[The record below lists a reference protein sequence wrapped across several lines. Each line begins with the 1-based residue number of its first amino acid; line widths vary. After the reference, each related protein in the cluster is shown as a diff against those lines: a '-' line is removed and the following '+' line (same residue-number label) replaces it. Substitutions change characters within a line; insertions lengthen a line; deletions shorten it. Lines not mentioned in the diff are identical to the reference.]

1 MNIKCKDNKNIRIL
15 GALKVEKFKK
25 NERVVALIKILSDN
39 PNEIITL
46 NRFSELL
53 NAAKST
59 ISEDISAARKIIEC
73 LSLGEIETI
82 PGALGGVKYKPVLT
96 MKQSIDFLK
105 KLCIKLQEPSRII
118 PGSFIYMS
126 DILGDADEVSTIG
139 RIFASCFKEKNADY
153 IVTIETKGITPAIM
167 TARAMNIPLVI
178 ARTDNRVT
186 EGSTIS
192 VNYVSGSK
200 KIQTMSV
207 SKRSIKE
214 GSKVIIIDDF
224 MKAGSTI
231 KGLNDLMQ
239 EFKAEVV
246 GTGVIMSTAEPDHK
260 VIKDYVSLLILNGV
274 DETAKAIDIV
284 LGIK

>member
-1 MNIKCKDNKNIRIL
+1 MD
-15 GALKVEKFKK
+15 KFKK

-39 PNEIITL
+39 PNEVITL

-59 ISEDISAARKIIEC
+59 ISEDISAAKKIIEC

-82 PGALGGVKYKPVLT
+82 PGALGGVKYKPILT
-96 MKQSIDFLK
+96 KEQSLDFLG
-105 KLCIKLQEPSRII
+105 KLCDKLRDPGRII

-126 DILGDADEVSTIG
+126 DILGDADEVATIG
-139 RIFASCFKEKNADY
+139 RIFASCFKDKSADY

-167 TARAMNIPLVI
+167 TARALNIPLVI
-178 ARTDNRVT
+178 ARGGNKVT

-214 GSKVIIIDDF
+214 GAKVLLIDDF
-224 MKAGSTI
+224 MKAGSTL
-231 KGLNDLMQ
+231 KGLRDLML

-246 GTGVIMSTAEPDHK
+246 GVGVIMSTAEPEHK
-260 VIKDYVSLLILNGV
+260 VIDDYVSLLTLNDV
-274 DETAKAIDIV
+274 DESTRTIDIV
-284 LGIK
+284 PGIK

>member
-1 MNIKCKDNKNIRIL
+1 MMD
-15 GALKVEKFKK
+15 KFKK

-39 PNEIITL
+39 PNQVITL

-59 ISEDISAARKIIEC
+59 ISEDISAAKKIIEC

-82 PGALGGVKYKPVLT
+82 PGALGGVKYKPILT
-96 MKQSIDFLK
+96 MEQSLEFLE
-105 KLCIKLQEPSRII
+105 KLCTKLKDPSRII

-126 DILGDADEVSTIG
+126 DVLGDADEVATIG
-139 RIFASCFKEKNADY
+139 RIFASCFKDKNADY

-186 EGSTIS
+186 EGTTIS

-214 GSKVIIIDDF
+214 GSKVILIDDF

-231 KGLNDLMQ
+231 KGLSELMS

-260 VIKDYVSLLILNGV
+260 VIEDYVSLLILNDV
-274 DETAKAIDIV
+274 DEATKTINIV
-284 LGIK
+284 PGIK

>member
-1 MNIKCKDNKNIRIL
+1 MDKY
-15 GALKVEKFKK
+15 KK

-59 ISEDISAARKIIEC
+59 ISEDISAAKKIIEC

-82 PGALGGVKYKPVLT
+82 PGALGGVKYKPLLT
-96 MKQSIDFLK
+96 MEQSIDFLK
-105 KLCIKLQEPSRII
+105 KLCEKLKEPDRII

-126 DILGDADEVSTIG
+126 DILGDAVQVSTIG
-139 RIFASCFKEKNADY
+139 RIFASCFKNISADY

-167 TARAMNIPLVI
+167 TSRAMNIPLVI
-178 ARTDNRVT
+178 ARTGNRVT

-231 KGLNDLMQ
+231 KGLKNLMQ

-246 GTGVIMSTAEPDHK
+246 GTGVIMSTSEPDHK
-260 VIKDYVSLLILNGV
+260 VIEDYVSLLILNHV
-274 DETAKAIDIV
+274 DEASKKIEI
-284 LGIK
+284 LPGIK

>member
-1 MNIKCKDNKNIRIL
+1 MD
-15 GALKVEKFKK
+15 KFKK

-39 PNEIITL
+39 PNEVITL

-96 MKQSIDFLK
+96 IEQSVEFLNKLCK
-105 KLCIKLQEPSRII
+105 KLQDPARII

-126 DILGDADEVSTIG
+126 DILGDADQVATIG
-139 RIFASCFKEKNADY
+139 RIFASCFKDKNVDY

-167 TARAMNIPLVI
+167 TARAMNIPLVV

-192 VNYVSGSK
+192 INYVSSSK
-200 KIQTMSV
+200 RIQTMSV

-214 GSKVIIIDDF
+214 GSRVIIIDDF

-231 KGLNDLMQ
+231 KGLKDLMQ

-260 VIKDYVSLLILNGV
+260 VIEDYVSLLILNDV
-274 DETAKAIDIV
+274 DEATKKIDIV
-284 LGIK
+284 PGIK

>member
-1 MNIKCKDNKNIRIL
+1 
-15 GALKVEKFKK
+15 
-25 NERVVALIKILSDN
+25 
-39 PNEIITL
+39 
-46 NRFSELL
+46 
-53 NAAKST
+53 
-59 ISEDISAARKIIEC
+59 
-73 LSLGEIETI
+73 
-82 PGALGGVKYKPVLT
+82 
-96 MKQSIDFLK
+96 
-105 KLCIKLQEPSRII
+105 
-118 PGSFIYMS
+118 MS

-139 RIFASCFKEKNADY
+139 RIFASCFKDKNADY

-231 KGLNDLMQ
+231 KGLKALME
-239 EFKAEVV
+239 EFKAQVV

-260 VIKDYVSLLILNGV
+260 VIEDYVSLLILNNV
-274 DETAKAIDIV
+274 DETTRTIDIV
-284 LGIK
+284 PGIK

>member
-1 MNIKCKDNKNIRIL
+1 MD
-15 GALKVEKFKK
+15 KFKK

-39 PNEIITL
+39 PNQVITL

-82 PGALGGVKYKPVLT
+82 PGALGGVKYKPILT
-96 MKQSIDFLK
+96 TEQSLEFLG
-105 KLCIKLQEPSRII
+105 KLCEKLKEPSRII

-126 DILGDADEVSTIG
+126 DVLGDAEQVAIIG
-139 RIFASCFKEKNADY
+139 RIFASCFKDKNADY

-192 VNYVSGSK
+192 VNYVTGSK

-231 KGLNDLMQ
+231 KGLKDLMW

-260 VIKDYVSLLILNGV
+260 VINDYVSLLILNDV
-274 DETAKAIDIV
+274 DETNRTIDIV
-284 LGIK
+284 PGIK

>member
-1 MNIKCKDNKNIRIL
+1 MD
-15 GALKVEKFKK
+15 KFKK

-39 PNEIITL
+39 PNEVITL

-59 ISEDISAARKIIEC
+59 ISEDISAAKKIIEC

-82 PGALGGVKYKPVLT
+82 PGALGGVKYKPILT
-96 MKQSIDFLK
+96 TEQSLEYLN
-105 KLCIKLQEPSRII
+105 KLCESLKDPARII
-118 PGSFIYMS
+118 PGNFIYMS
-126 DILGDADEVSTIG
+126 DILGDADQVATIG
-139 RIFASCFKEKNADY
+139 RIFASCFKDKNADY

-167 TARAMNIPLVI
+167 TARALNIPMVI

-186 EGSTIS
+186 EGATIS
-192 VNYVSGSK
+192 VNYVTGSK

-214 GSKVIIIDDF
+214 GSRVILIDDF
-224 MKAGSTI
+224 MKAGSTL
-231 KGLNDLMQ
+231 KGLTDLML

-246 GTGVIMSTAEPDHK
+246 GIGVVMSSSEPEHK
-260 VIKDYVSLLILNGV
+260 VIDDYVALLSLRGV
-274 DETAKAIDIV
+274 DEINKVIDIV
-284 LGIK
+284 PGIKKV

>member
-1 MNIKCKDNKNIRIL
+1 MD
-15 GALKVEKFKK
+15 KFKK

-39 PNEIITL
+39 PNEVITL

-59 ISEDISAARKIIEC
+59 ISEDISAARKIVEC

-82 PGALGGVKYKPVLT
+82 PGALGGVIYKPILT
-96 MKQSIDFLK
+96 KEQSLAFLS
-105 KLCIKLQEPSRII
+105 KLCDKLRDPSRII

-126 DILGDADEVSTIG
+126 DLLGDADEVATIG
-139 RIFASCFKEKNADY
+139 RIFASCFKDNKADY

-167 TARAMNIPLVI
+167 TARALNIPLVI
-178 ARTDNRVT
+178 AREGNKVT

-214 GSKVIIIDDF
+214 GSRVLLIDDF
-224 MKAGSTI
+224 MKAGSTL
-231 KGLNDLMQ
+231 KGLKDLML

-246 GTGVIMSTAEPDHK
+246 GIGVIMSTAQPEHK
-260 VIKDYVSLLILNGV
+260 VIDNYVSLLTLNDV
-274 DETAKAIDIV
+274 DENTKTIDIV
-284 LGIK
+284 PGIK

>member
-1 MNIKCKDNKNIRIL
+1 M
-15 GALKVEKFKK
+15 EKFKK
-25 NERVVALIKILSDN
+25 NERVVALIKILSEN
-39 PNEIITL
+39 PNEVITL

-82 PGALGGVKYKPVLT
+82 PGALGGVKYKPILT
-96 MKQSIDFLK
+96 MEQSIEFLK
-105 KLCIKLQEPSRII
+105 KLCIQLQDPSRII
-118 PGSFIYMS
+118 PGNFIYMS

-214 GSKVIIIDDF
+214 GAKVIIIDDF

-260 VIKDYVSLLILNGV
+260 VINDYVSLLILNGV
-274 DETAKAIDIV
+274 DEAARVIDIIP
-284 LGIK
+284 GIK

>member
-1 MNIKCKDNKNIRIL
+1 MD
-15 GALKVEKFKK
+15 KFKK

-39 PNEIITL
+39 PNEVITL

-82 PGALGGVKYKPVLT
+82 PGALGGVKYKPILT
-96 MKQSIDFLK
+96 VEQSVDFLK
-105 KLCIKLQEPSRII
+105 KLCKELEEPSRII

-126 DILGDADEVSTIG
+126 DILGDADQVSTIG
-139 RIFASCFKEKNADY
+139 RIFASCFKEKSADY

-178 ARTDNRVT
+178 ARTGNRVT

-214 GSKVIIIDDF
+214 GAKVIIIDDF

-231 KGLNDLMQ
+231 KGLKDLMQ

-246 GTGVIMSTAEPDHK
+246 GTGVIMSTAEPNHK
-260 VIKDYVSLLILNGV
+260 VIEDYVSLLILNDV
-274 DETAKAIDIV
+274 DEIAKTIDIV
-284 LGIK
+284 PGIK

>member
-1 MNIKCKDNKNIRIL
+1 MKM
-15 GALKVEKFKK
+15 EKYKK

-39 PNEIITL
+39 PNQIITL

-82 PGALGGVKYKPVLT
+82 PGAQGGVKYKPVLT
-96 MKQSIDFLK
+96 KEQSMEFLL
-105 KLCIKLQEPSRII
+105 KLCDKLRDPARII

-126 DILGDADEVSTIG
+126 DILGDADQVATIG
-139 RIFASCFKEKNADY
+139 RIFASCFQDKNADY

-167 TARAMNIPLVI
+167 VARAMNIPLVI
-178 ARTDNRVT
+178 ARGGNKVT

-214 GSKVIIIDDF
+214 GSRVIIIDDF

-231 KGLNDLMQ
+231 KGLTDLMM
-239 EFKAEVV
+239 EFKAQVA
-246 GTGVIMSTAEPDHK
+246 GIGVIMSTAEPDQK
-260 VIKDYVSLLILNGV
+260 VIRDYVSLLVLNNV
-274 DETAKAIDIV
+274 DEAHKTIDIRP
-284 LGIK
+284 GIK

>member
-1 MNIKCKDNKNIRIL
+1 MD
-15 GALKVEKFKK
+15 KFKK

-39 PNEIITL
+39 PNQVITL

-82 PGALGGVKYKPVLT
+82 PGAQGGVKYKPILT
-96 MKQSIDFLK
+96 KEQSLDFLSKLCK
-105 KLCIKLQEPSRII
+105 KLQDPTRII
-118 PGSFIYMS
+118 PGNFIYMS
-126 DILGDADEVSTIG
+126 DILGDAEQVATIG
-139 RIFASCFKEKNADY
+139 RIFASCFKDKDVDY

-231 KGLNDLMQ
+231 KGLKDLMW

-246 GTGVIMSTAEPDHK
+246 GTGVIMSTSEPDHK
-260 VIKDYVSLLILNGV
+260 VIEDYISLLILNNV
-274 DETAKAIDIV
+274 DETNKNIDIV
-284 LGIK
+284 PGIK

>member
-1 MNIKCKDNKNIRIL
+1 MNIKEEILKNIRIS
-15 GALKVEKFKK
+15 GDRKMEKYKK

-39 PNEIITL
+39 PNQVITL

-96 MKQSIDFLK
+96 KGQSMDFLL
-105 KLCIKLQEPSRII
+105 KLCDKLRDPSRII
-118 PGSFIYMS
+118 PGNFIYMS
-126 DILGDADEVSTIG
+126 DILGDADQVATIG
-139 RIFASCFKEKNADY
+139 RIFASCFQDKNADY

-167 TARAMNIPLVI
+167 VARAMNIPLVI
-178 ARTDNRVT
+178 ARGGNKVT

-231 KGLNDLMQ
+231 KGLTDLMT

-246 GTGVIMSTAEPDHK
+246 GTGVIMSTAEPDQK
-260 VIKDYVSLLILNGV
+260 VIENYVSLLILNNV
-274 DETAKAIDIV
+274 DEAHKSIDIMP
-284 LGIK
+284 GIK